1 MEFTTAEE
9 LLALC
14 GSENITIADVM
25 RRREST
31 EGELDPQTVEEKMK
45 KALDIMRDSA
55 HKPMSEILPSRGGMI
70 GGEAAKLSAHAAAGR
85 SICGSVLTKAL
96 IYSQAVPEV
105 NASMG
110 VIVAAPTAGLCVML
124 PSQARRQAARR
135 RSARPRLWLPP
146 LPLQCS
152 AALRSRA
159 LTLRR

>member
-110 VIVAAPTAGLCVML
+110 VIVARADSRLV
-124 PSQARRQAARR
+124 
-135 RSARPRLWLPP
+135 RSAS
-146 LPLQCS
+146 C
-152 AALRSRA
+152 RA
-159 LTLRR
+159 FCARGGIRA

>member
-70 GGEAAKLSAHAAAGR
+70 GGEAALTRRRAGQ
-85 SICGSVLTKAL
+85 S
-96 IYSQAVPEV
+96 
-105 NASMG
+105 
-110 VIVAAPTAGLCVML
+110 
-124 PSQARRQAARR
+124 AARCSPR
-135 RSARPRLWLPP
+135 R
-146 LPLQCS
+146 
-152 AALRSRA
+152 
-159 LTLRR
+159 

>member
-96 IYSQAVPEV
+96 IYSQAVPRLTPRW
-105 NASMG
+105 ALSS
-110 VIVAAPTAGLCVML
+110 P
-124 PSQARRQAARR
+124 RRQP
-135 RSARPRLWLPP
+135 ARPECFLP
-146 LPLQCS
+146 CF
-152 AALRSRA
+152 LRSRRNSG
-159 LTLRR
+159 LMKRLSSTDFLPQGR